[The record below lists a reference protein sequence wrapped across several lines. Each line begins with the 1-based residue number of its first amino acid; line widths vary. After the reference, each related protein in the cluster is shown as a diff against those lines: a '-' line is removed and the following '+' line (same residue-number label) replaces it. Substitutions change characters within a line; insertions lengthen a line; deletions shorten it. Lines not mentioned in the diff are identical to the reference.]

1 MDLFTPV
8 SVLILL
14 ISGIYFTYHTGFFQ
28 FRTKVIYHNT
38 VGYLIKKRELSGFK
52 AMSLALGSTI
62 GIGNIIG
69 VTAAIIIGGPGAVL
83 WMLITGFLGMILKFV
98 EVNLCVTESILS
110 KRKNGGPMYLLSK
123 CRSNILKK
131 LGVIFALV
139 CILASIFAGN
149 LMQSKSIYRF
159 MDIGFDVGFIP
170 VTVILLPMFAII
182 LSGNDRL
189 YQNISS
195 VLVPLMA
202 LLYVLSMLIILL
214 QNSNQLSLAISLIFK
229 SAFGFKEMGGG
240 FSGAVISLA
249 IRQGVMKG
257 LFTHEAGMGSS
268 PIAHCSADNKD
279 PLKQGCWG
287 IIEVFVDTVV
297 VCMLTALT
305 VISSPLYLFGTFTD
319 PFQLIC
325 GIYKSAF
332 GGFGLKSLSISVV
345 CFAFASIIGWSYY
358 GIKSL
363 EFLTEKAFYKKIYI
377 SVFLFCIPLSCF
389 LDESFVWIMT
399 DLFNSM
405 MLFPN
410 VIAMFAY
417 RNSIMIKTAT

>member
-1 MDLFTPV
+1 MDFFTPV
-8 SVLILL
+8 SVLVLL
-14 ISGIYFTYHTGFFQ
+14 ISGIYFSFYTKLFQ
-28 FRTKVIYHNT
+28 FRTKVICRNT

-83 WMLITGFLGMILKFV
+83 WMLFTGFLGMILKFV
-98 EVNLCVTESILS
+98 EVNLCVTESIFS
-110 KRKNGGPMYLLSK
+110 KRKNGGPMYLLSNCK
-123 CRSNILKK
+123 SIFLKK
-131 LGVIFALV
+131 LGILFAVICV
-139 CILASIFAGN
+139 LASIFAGN

-159 MDIGFDVGFIP
+159 MDIGFDVGFVP

-182 LSGNDRL
+182 LSGNDKL
-189 YQNISS
+189 YQNLSS
-195 VLVPLMA
+195 ILVPLMA
-202 LLYVLSMLIILL
+202 LLYVISMFIILL
-214 QNSNQLSLAISLIFK
+214 QNSNYLSLAITLIFK
-229 SAFGFKEMGGG
+229 SAFGFKEIGGG

-249 IRQGVMKG
+249 IKQGVMKG

-268 PIAHCSADNKD
+268 PIAHCSSDNKD
-279 PLKQGCWG
+279 PLRQGCWG
-287 IIEVFVDTVV
+287 IIEVFIDTVV
-297 VCMLTALT
+297 VCMLTALA
-305 VISSPLYLFGTFTD
+305 VISSPLYLSDAFTD

-332 GGFGLKSLSISVV
+332 GSFGLKSLSISVV

-363 EFLTEKAFYKKIYI
+363 DFLTEKSFCKKIYI
-377 SVFLFCIPLSCF
+377 SVFIFCIPLSCF
-389 LDESFVWIMT
+389 LDESFVWFMT

-405 MLFPN
+405 MLLPN
-410 VIAMFAY
+410 ITTMFIF
-417 RNSIMIKTAT
+417 RKSLVIKTAT